1 MPNTRPGITFEN
13 GVCVACTNFK
23 KQSSVDW
30 ASRKKE
36 LEKLCDKYRGC
47 NGSGYDCAIAVSGGK
62 DSHFQVYYFKEVL
75 KMNPVLL
82 TVGSLEWTKTGRS
95 NIENLSE
102 TFGCDIIEFQPNRK
116 VAREMTS
123 KSFEEIGATNWY
135 VDALIYT
142 FPVKMAMQLGLKFL
156 VFGEDVGYT
165 YGGTQSVETPSAIK
179 QHENDV
185 VKPIWKDWFKEGELT
200 EEELDST
207 KHPTIEEC
215 TKFGLESIYLS
226 YYIPWNSV
234 HNFDVAR
241 KYGFHHLGHEYQREN
256 TIENYDHI
264 DSLFAM
270 VHPFLKYIK
279 LGHSSATDNAS
290 RWIRY
295 GLATREEMIP
305 FVKKHDGKLDQG
317 AVDKF
322 CEFTKMSYK
331 EFWQVLDKWY
341 NTELFEKDDDGIW
354 HPKFEVGKGLIN

>member
-1 MPNTRPGITFEN
+1 MLKYCTECLMPNTRPGITFEN

-135 VDALIYT
+135 VDALI
-142 FPVKMAMQLGLKFL
+142 
-156 VFGEDVGYT
+156 
-165 YGGTQSVETPSAIK
+165 
-179 QHENDV
+179 
-185 VKPIWKDWFKEGELT
+185 
-200 EEELDST
+200 
-207 KHPTIEEC
+207 
-215 TKFGLESIYLS
+215 
-226 YYIPWNSV
+226 
-234 HNFDVAR
+234 
-241 KYGFHHLGHEYQREN
+241 
-256 TIENYDHI
+256 
-264 DSLFAM
+264 
-270 VHPFLKYIK
+270 
-279 LGHSSATDNAS
+279 
-290 RWIRY
+290 
-295 GLATREEMIP
+295 
-305 FVKKHDGKLDQG
+305 
-317 AVDKF
+317 
-322 CEFTKMSYK
+322 
-331 EFWQVLDKWY
+331 
-341 NTELFEKDDDGIW
+341 
-354 HPKFEVGKGLIN
+354 